1 MSNLKLELE
10 KYNEEP
16 KYKERKLIQTLND
29 LSDIQ
34 SNITELLLEQDNRL
48 DSIENNISS
57 TEFKVKAALDNLSE
71 CDKMYFSYKPI
82 VAGTILGGA
91 LCSPLI
97 TLIGVKYLGIST
109 GVGSVLGGLV
119 GYKIQK

>member
-1 MSNLKLELE
+1 MTSLKLELE
-10 KYNEEP
+10 KYEAESQ
-16 KYKERKLIQTLND
+16 YKERKLIQTLND

-34 SNITELLLEQDNRL
+34 SNITELLLEQDNKL

-57 TEFKVKAALDNLSE
+57 TELRVKKALDDLSE

-82 VAGTILGGA
+82 VVGTILGGA
-91 LCSPLI
+91 VCSPLV
-97 TLIGVKYLGIST
+97 TLVGLKYLGIST

>member
-1 MSNLKLELE
+1 MTSLKLELE
-10 KYNEEP
+10 KYEAESQ
-16 KYKERKLIQTLND
+16 YKERKLIQTLND

-34 SNITELLLEQDNRL
+34 SNITELLLEQDYKL

-57 TEFKVKAALDNLSE
+57 TELRVKKALDDLSE

-82 VAGTILGGA
+82 VVGTILGGA
-91 LCSPLI
+91 VCSPLV
-97 TLIGVKYLGIST
+97 TLVGLKYLGIST